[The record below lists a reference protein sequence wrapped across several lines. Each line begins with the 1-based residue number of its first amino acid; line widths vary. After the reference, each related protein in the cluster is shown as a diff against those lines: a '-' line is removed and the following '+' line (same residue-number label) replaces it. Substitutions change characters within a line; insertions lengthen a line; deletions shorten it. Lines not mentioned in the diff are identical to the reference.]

1 MIVVDTTVLVYAVGD
16 DHHLRDPCRR
26 LVLAVREGR
35 LDATTSVEVV
45 QEFVHVRARRRTRSD
60 AVDLGRSYADLFGP
74 LLQATP
80 DDLERGLRLFL
91 RREQLGAFDSVL
103 VAVAM
108 DRDAEAIVSADAGF
122 DGIRGLPYVDPAG
135 PNLAD
140 VIGEGESL

>member
-1 MIVVDTTVLVYAVGD
+1 MIVVDTTVLVYAVGG
-16 DHHLRDPCRR
+16 DHRLRDPCRR
-26 LVLAVREGR
+26 LVRAVREGH

-91 RREQLGAFDSVL
+91 RHEPLGAFDSVL
-103 VAVAM
+103 AAVAM

-122 DGIRGLPYVDPAG
+122 GGMSDLPYVDPAG
-135 PNLAD
+135 PDLAD
-140 VIGEGESL
+140 VLGEG